1 MASNPQTE
9 PTPPA
14 ETPEQ
19 NSESEYETDTDI
31 EDVEDEDI
39 PQTLSDD
46 ILDQEE
52 LLDDQP
58 GDYDLMDDEY
68 IEMDMGGLITS
79 MLSTEDGET
88 VCSALVNIGNQIEMQ
103 NKILVKM
110 LSQMK
115 N

>member
-1 MASNPQTE
+1 
-9 PTPPA
+9 
-14 ETPEQ
+14 
-19 NSESEYETDTDI
+19 
-31 EDVEDEDI
+31 
-39 PQTLSDD
+39 
-46 ILDQEE
+46 
-52 LLDDQP
+52 
-58 GDYDLMDDEY
+58 MDDEY

>member
-19 NSESEYETDTDI
+19 NSESEYETDTD
-31 EDVEDEDI
+31 VEDEDTPLI
-39 PQTLSDD
+39 LGDD

-110 LSQMK
+110 LSQLK
-115 N
+115 K

>member
-1 MASNPQTE
+1 MTSNPQAE
-9 PTPPA
+9 PTP
-14 ETPEQ
+14 PEQ

-31 EDVEDEDI
+31 EDVENEDI

-52 LLDDQP
+52 LLDGQP
-58 GDYDLMDDEY
+58 DDYDLMDDEY